1 MAEQRS
7 NFVPEDNKVLRN
19 VQHNSTPTN
28 SAAVFNNEYG
38 DSCDVWSL
46 GVILYIML
54 SGRVPFQGSQTDG
67 TMMAVIKQIKGGSFN
82 FSGEEW
88 QTVSH
93 SARDLIKGLLT
104 VDASKRLSLTQ
115 VKNAEWIMSADVP
128 HTPLMTP
135 GYLKDQ
141 KVASTVKDAV
151 NTTFDA
157 YRTEFSLADV
167 SEAPIAKRRKLKKD
181 SSKDGSSSTE
191 GEATTP
197 QPVITLSAISAVLS
211 DIPPAEASP
220 NKHWTPGAPSSHQ
233 FNGFDFPSS
242 PVHKT
247 RNKDKP

>member
-1 MAEQRS
+1 
-7 NFVPEDNKVLRN
+7 
-19 VQHNSTPTN
+19 
-28 SAAVFNNEYG
+28 
-38 DSCDVWSL
+38 
-46 GVILYIML
+46 
-54 SGRVPFQGSQTDG
+54 
-67 TMMAVIKQIKGGSFN
+67 MAVIKQIKGGSFN

-93 SARDLIKGLLT
+93 SARELIKGLLT
-104 VDASKRLSLTQ
+104 VDAAKRLSLPQ
-115 VKNAEWIMSADVP
+115 VKNAEWIISADVP

-191 GEATTP
+191 GTTN
-197 QPVITLSAISAVLS
+197 TSTSTNTSTGTSTSTSASTSTCTCICCCICSYTCICIFS
-211 DIPPAEASP
+211 
-220 NKHWTPGAPSSHQ
+220 
-233 FNGFDFPSS
+233 
-242 PVHKT
+242 
-247 RNKDKP
+247 